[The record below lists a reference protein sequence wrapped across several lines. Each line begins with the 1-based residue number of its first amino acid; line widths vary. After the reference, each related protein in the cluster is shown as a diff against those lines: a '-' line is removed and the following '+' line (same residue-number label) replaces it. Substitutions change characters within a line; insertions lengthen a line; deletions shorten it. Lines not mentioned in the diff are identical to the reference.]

1 MYPSFSGPKSSPD
14 AVFGQACPA
23 SRTIWAGC
31 KTSAAPAV
39 LIFWNTLMNEAK
51 SGSTPATD
59 DQADGKAA
67 LPQDFE
73 TALAQLESLVSQME
87 TGALPLDRS
96 LAAYEQGVELAKI
109 CQRRLDQAEQ
119 QVKVLQGNLL
129 KPLADVDSGE
139 E

>member
-1 MYPSFSGPKSSPD
+1 MVDK
-14 AVFGQACPA
+14 
-23 SRTIWAGC
+23 
-31 KTSAAPAV
+31 
-39 LIFWNTLMNEAK
+39 NT
-51 SGSTPATD
+51 GVTPTGKL
-59 DQADGKAA
+59 ADENA

-73 TALAQLESLVSQME
+73 TALAQLEALVAQME
-87 TGALPLDRS
+87 NGSLALDQS

-129 KPLADVDSGE
+129 KPLADAPAGDE

>member
-1 MYPSFSGPKSSPD
+1 MP
-14 AVFGQACPA
+14 
-23 SRTIWAGC
+23 
-31 KTSAAPAV
+31 
-39 LIFWNTLMNEAK
+39 
-51 SGSTPATD
+51 
-59 DQADGKAA
+59 ADGKAA

-73 TALAQLESLVSQME
+73 TALAQLEALVAQME
-87 TGALPLDRS
+87 NGSLALDQS

-129 KPLADVDSGE
+129 KPLGDAPAGDE

>member
-1 MYPSFSGPKSSPD
+1 MVD
-14 AVFGQACPA
+14 
-23 SRTIWAGC
+23 T
-31 KTSAAPAV
+31 KTSALPGSGTQGPA
-39 LIFWNTLMNEAK
+39 
-51 SGSTPATD
+51 ATD
-59 DQADGKAA
+59 

-73 TALAQLESLVSQME
+73 TALAQLEALVAKMEAGSL
-87 TGALPLDRS
+87 ALDQS

-129 KPLADVDSGE
+129 KPLVDAPDSDE

>member
-1 MYPSFSGPKSSPD
+1 MVDTKASVLPD
-14 AVFGQACPA
+14 STAPQ
-23 SRTIWAGC
+23 
-31 KTSAAPAV
+31 APA
-39 LIFWNTLMNEAK
+39 T
-51 SGSTPATD
+51 G
-59 DQADGKAA
+59 

-73 TALAQLESLVSQME
+73 TALAQLEALVAKMENGSL
-87 TGALPLDRS
+87 ALDQS

-129 KPLADVDSGE
+129 KPLVDAPDAGE